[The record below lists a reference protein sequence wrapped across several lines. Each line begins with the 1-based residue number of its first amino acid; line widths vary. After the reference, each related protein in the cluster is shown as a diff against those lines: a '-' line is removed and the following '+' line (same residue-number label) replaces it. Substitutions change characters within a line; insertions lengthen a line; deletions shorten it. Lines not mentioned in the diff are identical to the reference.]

1 MIYSR
6 YCRSILFTC
15 GLQPHRFSKAMATG
29 ADICLVDCEDSVP
42 PSGKA
47 QARLYAADFFP
58 PAGRRTVRLAVRINA
73 VADPDGLAD
82 LLAIRSWPHRPDV
95 VMVPK
100 VESSRDIEIV
110 RAVLGPRSDGV
121 ELMAIIET
129 ARGVQNVAETA
140 RAPGLTA
147 LVFGSADYSM
157 SINSTME
164 WEPLFAARTQI
175 VLAAR
180 AAGIDAVDTP
190 TFDIDDATGLAA
202 DADRARNL
210 GFSGKAAIHPRQVPV
225 INEAFSPDAAA
236 LERARR
242 IVAGAEANAEN
253 ICVVDGMMVGTPII
267 EAARRTLR
275 DFATAASAST
285 AATATSADRS

>member
-1 MIYSR
+1 
-6 YCRSILFTC
+6 
-15 GLQPHRFSKAMATG
+15 MATG